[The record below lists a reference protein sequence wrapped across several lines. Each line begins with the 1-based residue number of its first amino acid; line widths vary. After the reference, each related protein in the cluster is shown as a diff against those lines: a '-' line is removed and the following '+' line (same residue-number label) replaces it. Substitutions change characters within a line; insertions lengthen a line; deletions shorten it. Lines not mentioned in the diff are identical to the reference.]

1 MAQILQESMS
11 HFLMKGGNQMAT
23 KKNKVWGVKIYT
35 RTVMEDGRSVMYG
48 TIEAPINKMMKA
60 YPEDF
65 AFMRHETKR
74 SMRAKK
80 IRN

>member
-1 MAQILQESMS
+1 MES
-11 HFLMKGGNQMAT
+11 
-23 KKNKVWGVKIYT
+23 KKQNVWGIKIYT
-35 RTVMEDGRSVMYG
+35 RTIMEGNRPVMYG

>member
-1 MAQILQESMS
+1 
-11 HFLMKGGNQMAT
+11 MAT
-23 KKNKVWGVKIYT
+23 KKYKVWGVKIYT
-35 RTVMEDGRSVMYG
+35 RTVMEEGRSVMYG

-65 AFMRHETKR
+65 VFMRHETKR

>member
-1 MAQILQESMS
+1 
-11 HFLMKGGNQMAT
+11 
-23 KKNKVWGVKIYT
+23 
-35 RTVMEDGRSVMYG
+35 VMEDGRSVMYG

>member
-1 MAQILQESMS
+1 
-11 HFLMKGGNQMAT
+11 MAT

-35 RTVMEDGRSVMYG
+35 RTVVEDDRPVMYG

-60 YPEDF
+60 YPDDF

-74 SMRAKK
+74 SMRSKK